1 MGERYRGPMGEVVLL
16 GDTIRSPELR
26 HEVPLG
32 IPDPFLYLERDG
44 ARHLVVV
51 SFEIPLLEEIGGFVL
66 HPFEE
71 FGVDELR
78 RTSGSQLELLNEIVL
93 RAVRSFGV
101 ESALVPPSFPVLT
114 ADLLRAGGIEVVPSP
129 DEFVARRRV
138 KSGAELAGIRRAQE
152 AAQAGMEVARDLLR
166 SSAPNAAGVLEL
178 EGAPLSSER
187 IKAAISAAFLE
198 HGSSAEL
205 FVVSHGPQAAIGH
218 HVGNGEIRAGE
229 SVVIDLWPRD
239 NASSCFA
246 DMTRTFVVGEPPA
259 EIAEWHALC
268 REALELALAAVRPG
282 VTGKDLYDTV
292 CILFE
297 AAGHPTQRTK
307 VEGEVLEHG
316 FHHALGHGVGLEVHE
331 PPFLNLLG
339 HQPLVAGDV
348 IAIEPGLYRPG
359 LGGVRLE
366 DLVLV
371 TEEGGENLTSFP
383 YDLAP

>member
-1 MGERYRGPMGEVVLL
+1 MGERYRGRVGDVVLL
-16 GDTIRSPELR
+16 GDTTRSPELR
-26 HEVPLG
+26 HEIPLG

-44 ARHLVVV
+44 ARHVVVV
-51 SFEIPLLEEIGGFVL
+51 SFEIPLLEEVGGYLL

-78 RTSGSQLELLNEIVL
+78 RTSSSQLDLLNEIVL
-93 RAVRSFGV
+93 RAVKSFGV
-101 ESALVPPSFPVLT
+101 ERALVPPSFPVLT
-114 ADLLRAGGIEVVPSP
+114 ADRLRAAGVEVVPSP

-138 KSGAELAGIRRAQE
+138 KSSTELAGIRGAQE
-152 AAQAGMEVARDLLR
+152 AARAGMSVARELLR
-166 SSAPNAAGVLEL
+166 SSSQNGAGVLEL

-198 HGSSAEL
+198 HGCSAEA

-218 HVGNGEIRAGE
+218 HLGTGEIRAGE
-229 SVVIDLWPRD
+229 PLVVDLWPRD

-246 DMTRTFVVGEPPA
+246 DMTRTFVVGEVPG
-259 EIAEWHALC
+259 EVAEWHDLC
-268 REALELALAAVRPG
+268 REALDRALAEVRPG

-292 CILFE
+292 CDLFE
-297 AAGHPTQRTK
+297 AAGYPTQRTK
-307 VEGEVLEHG
+307 VEGEILERG
-316 FHHALGHGVGLEVHE
+316 FYHALGHGVGLEVHE
-331 PPFLNLLG
+331 LPYLNLLG

-359 LGGVRLE
+359 LGGVRIE

-371 TEEGGENLTSFP
+371 TEEGAENLTSFP